1 MTPILPFINDTR
13 ENIEGL
19 LDYCLQADVKG
30 ILLFDVGV
38 TLREGDREFFY
49 QLWIVIFPAF
59 GKNMSILTEMPMIFP
74 VLTQKSL

>member
-38 TLREGDREFFY
+38 TLREGDREF
-49 QLWIVIFPAF
+49 LLS
-59 GKNMSILTEMPMIFP
+59 GSG
-74 VLTQKSL
+74 S